1 MRKMLTLL
9 TALLLAPLAT
19 LHAADVA
26 RERGRPLIGVQRWDM
41 YSGAG
46 YTQEQELGYLPG
58 KEAFLKP
65 AEWHNRVPFFCRLTK
80 DVSWV
85 KHPAEAGP
93 LWFNYPFSQELLQKT
108 MDQEIRYAY
117 DAGIDFFIYHGPV
130 ARLTDVSGWSLLR
143 NLHAQISSQIP
154 EARKVHFVWALYG
167 EHEAMKYTR
176 SRVAAMMDE
185 TMEYIKL
192 PNWQKVMDA
201 RPLVMV
207 FRPENF
213 KKQLEN
219 ATGEQQMTGT
229 EFVDYIRTRVKAAG
243 LKNPYVVGMAISAG
257 FQQAAAYKK
266 WGYDAFMDYDGS
278 YGGKVAERDHG
289 PTYAEA
295 TDSIINTFEKQ
306 FSGKGLP
313 YIPPFSSMQY
323 CFPRSIDK
331 DHKPVTTR
339 YHYQWPKQ
347 GDLAARIKAV
357 DYVASH
363 PKECEAQVFS
373 MYSWNECSEGGGLI
387 PTMGK
392 PPEYKPD
399 TTWLDEVA
407 GVLAAWKYPQVTS
420 QSKASPPKGTV
431 SVTK

>member
-1 MRKMLTLL
+1 MKHTFTLL
-9 TALLLAPLAT
+9 TTLLLAPLAA

-26 RERGRPLIGVQRWDM
+26 HERGRPLIGVQRWDM
-41 YSGAG
+41 YSGDG
-46 YTQEQELGYLPG
+46 YTQDQELGYLPG

-65 AEWHNRVPFFCRLTK
+65 AEWHSRAPFFCRLTQ

-85 KHPAEAGP
+85 KHPEGAGP
-93 LWFNYPFSQELLQKT
+93 LWFNHPFSQELLQKS

-117 DAGIDFFIYHGPV
+117 NAGIDFFIYHGPST
-130 ARLTDVSGWSLLR
+130 RLTNPSGWSLLR
-143 NLHAQISSQIP
+143 NLHAQMSSQLP
-154 EARKVHFVWALYG
+154 EAKKLHFVWALFG
-167 EHEAMKYTR
+167 HEAMKYTR
-176 SRVAAMMDE
+176 SRVAILMDE
-185 TMEYIKL
+185 TMECIKM
-192 PNWQKVMDA
+192 PNWQKVMDN

-207 FRPENF
+207 FLPENF
-213 KKQLEN
+213 NKQLAE
-219 ATGEQQMTGT
+219 ATEKEKMTAN
-229 EFVDYIRTRVKAAG
+229 EFVEYIRTRVKAEG
-243 LKNPYVVGMAISAG
+243 LNNPYVVGMAISGG
-257 FQQAAAYKK
+257 FKMAADYKQ

-278 YGGKVAERDHG
+278 YGGQVSERDNG

-295 TDSIINTFEKQ
+295 TGGIITALEKQ
-306 FSGKGLP
+306 FSEKGLP

-331 DHKPVTTR
+331 EHKPVTRR
-339 YHYQWPKQ
+339 YHYQWPKK
-347 GDLAARIKAV
+347 GDMAARIKIAL

-392 PPEYKPD
+392 SPEYKPD

-407 GVLAAWKYPQVTS
+407 GALAGWKYPQAII
-420 QSKASPPKGTV
+420 QSKAPLLKGAV
-431 SVTK
+431 SETK

>member
-1 MRKMLTLL
+1 MKHALTFL
-9 TALLLAPLAT
+9 TALLLSPLAA
-19 LHAADVA
+19 LCAADVA
-26 RERGRPLIGVQRWDM
+26 HERGRPLIGVQRWDM

-65 AEWHNRVPFFCRLTK
+65 AEWHNRAPFFCRLTQ
-80 DVSWV
+80 DVDWV
-85 KHPAEAGP
+85 KHPDGAGP
-93 LWFNYPFSQELLQKT
+93 VWFNYPFSQDLLQKS
-108 MDQEIRYAY
+108 MDQEIRFAY
-117 DAGIDFFIYHGPV
+117 GAGIDFFIYHGPA
-130 ARLTDVSGWSLLR
+130 ARLTDASGWSLLR
-143 NLHAQISSQIP
+143 NLHCQMSSQLP
-154 EARKVHFVWALYG
+154 EAKKLHFVWALFG
-167 EHEAMKYTR
+167 HEAMKYTR
-176 SRVAAMMDE
+176 SRVTAMMDE
-185 TMEYIKL
+185 TMEFIQM
-192 PNWQKVMDA
+192 PNWQKVMDD

-207 FRPENF
+207 IWPENF
-213 KKQLEN
+213 KKQLEE
-219 ATGEQQMTGT
+219 AVGKEQMTGT

-243 LKNPYVVGMAISAG
+243 LKNPYVVGMANSAG
-257 FQQAAAYKK
+257 FQQAAAYKE

-278 YGGKVAERDHG
+278 YGGTVAERDQG

-295 TDSIINTFEKQ
+295 TGGIITALEKQ

-331 DHKPVTTR
+331 DYKPVSRR
-339 YHYQWPKQ
+339 YHYQWPKK
-347 GDLAARIKAV
+347 GDMAARIKVAL

-363 PKECEAQVFS
+363 PKECEAQVLS

-407 GVLAAWKYPQVTS
+407 GALAGWKYPRATG
-420 QSKASPPKGTV
+420 QSKASLPEGNVPQAK
-431 SVTK
+431 